1 MSREC
6 SALIISQT
14 NEIHSYK
21 IRISME
27 MQVVDLQVHDTYL
40 IHLQNT
46 NQNKMSKYN
55 TVICM
60 SYGRYNSTMLNW
72 YQHLTTN

>member
-27 MQVVDLQVHDTYL
+27 MQVLDLQVNDTYL

-46 NQNKMSKYN
+46 NQNKMSKCN
-55 TVICM
+55 NIICLLVDI
-60 SYGRYNSTMLNW
+60 TAPC
-72 YQHLTTN
+72 